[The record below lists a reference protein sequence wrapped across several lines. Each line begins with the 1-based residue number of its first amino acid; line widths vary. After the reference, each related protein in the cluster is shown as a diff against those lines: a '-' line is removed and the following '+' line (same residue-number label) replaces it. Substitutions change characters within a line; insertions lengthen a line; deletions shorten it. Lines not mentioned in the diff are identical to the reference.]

1 VRIIHRSDLPHIPR
15 EKVKIISV
23 RPWSFHNRMVA
34 LVDQDN
40 ISIMDRERYV
50 EVGVS
55 GVNALNGKT
64 VRRLK
69 PIIIGL
75 LMI

>member
-1 VRIIHRSDLPHIPR
+1 MI
-15 EKVKIISV
+15 
-23 RPWSFHNRMVA
+23 A
-34 LVDQDN
+34 LVNQN
-40 ISIMDRERYV
+40 HISIMYWQRHV
-50 EVGVS
+50 ELGIAS
-55 GVNALNGKT
+55 INALNGKT